1 MSGFRSLSLSLGLI
15 LVLQVKATKQSFPS
29 VLVRGGDEARLSC
42 KNMIDQNNCIRTNWL
57 FSKPAQKTAIDLV
70 KFGQTNETQASR
82 ARGDR
87 LHVSANCS
95 LIIQRVTAADV
106 GTYHCQQV
114 FNQTGKETTYSAFL
128 SLVNLT
134 AEEEDDEVTLSCSVL
149 SNDPCSYSLKWLLRG
164 QDIDKDNKAL
174 ETEQSNCAA
183 KVTFQTSRYVYEP
196 GYYNSLQCEVTET
209 GAKRKQMFVF
219 GSRSSDAWWWLF
231 LVVGVSL
238 VACLFAAWLLIKRRR
253 IKGKRTHLDENL
265 DETDA
270 AISYAT
276 IILTK
281 TNNQVRG
288 SDTAVTY
295 SAVRVG
301 ASPHPS
307 DHYASIR

>member
-1 MSGFRSLSLSLGLI
+1 
-15 LVLQVKATKQSFPS
+15 
-29 VLVRGGDEARLSC
+29 
-42 KNMIDQNNCIRTNWL
+42 MIDQNNCIRTNWL

-70 KFGQTNETQASR
+70 KFGRTNKTQASR

-134 AEEEDDEVTLSCSVL
+134 AEEDDDEVTLSCSVL

-174 ETEQSNCAA
+174 ETEESNCAA
-183 KVTFQTSRYVYEP
+183 KVTFQTSHYVYEP
-196 GYYNSLQCEVTET
+196 GYYNSLQCEVTEA

-219 GSRSSDAWWWLF
+219 GSRSSGRVNQQSEDNGKEKSNAWWWSF

-295 SAVRVG
+295 SAVKVG